1 MKHKNEITYI
11 ERDGI
16 LYPEPD
22 LPEQTGYTTGKYG
35 QMRPDFLNK
44 HRRGTYTTLLA
55 AFKLNAHIA
64 ELDQEARSQIELL
77 TLQIA
82 KQRGINEKLR
92 ATYQLCWIQKT
103 NNRKASAKKIILQEI
118 VYQ

>member
-35 QMRPDFLNK
+35 QMRLNFLKK

-64 ELDQEARSQIELL
+64 RCTHHRMHTSQKL
-77 TLQIA
+77 T
-82 KQRGINEKLR
+82 EKHEHRL
-92 ATYQLCWIQKT
+92 KF
-103 NNRKASAKKIILQEI
+103 
-118 VYQ
+118 